1 MNNDIYVKINRI
13 HPDAITPEYANYD
26 DSGADVFLIEDI
38 AIPPE
43 GTTFSNL
50 GFTVEIPYGYELQFR
65 SKSGLAKN
73 KNLFILNAPGTI
85 DAGYRGEV
93 AALVSNFGT
102 DIQFLKK
109 GTKVG
114 QLVLCP
120 VYHAVYRED
129 NRSGGFGSTGVESAF
144 NRAVVPI
151 GVVPVDSLKHPYNRK
166 RTSENWDETNPFE
179 VKVDTGDS
187 RPSLRI
193 C

>member
-1 MNNDIYVKINRI
+1 MNNDIYVKINRL
-13 HPDAITPEYANYD
+13 HPDAIIPEYANYD

-38 AIPPE
+38 AIPPG
-43 GTTFSNL
+43 GTTFSSL

-73 KNLFILNAPGTI
+73 QNLFILNAPGTI
-85 DAGYRGEV
+85 DAGYRGEL
-93 AALVSNFGT
+93 AALISNFGS
-102 DIQFLKK
+102 DIRFLKK

-129 NRSGGFGSTGVESAF
+129 NRSGGFGSSGVESAY
-144 NRAVVPI
+144 NRAVVPT
-151 GVVPVDSLKHPYNRK
+151 GVVPIGMSNKPSN
-166 RTSENWDETNPFE
+166 SEPISAGWGDTNPFE

-187 RPSLRI
+187 RPSLKI
-193 C
+193 S